1 MSLLLDPPNTRR
13 HGLSSGVVKRFEK
26 QIKNESV
33 PVLEKLVTW
42 SNLLSFV
49 DESEELLLDDEAND
63 ELRAIHRG
71 LTETS
76 IVLGESLLK
85 EEGIEKALE
94 QLSCTLED
102 FKAKIRVLRY
112 KDRMWHGDLDS
123 EKSEQVLKILF
134 SGLT

>member
-1 MSLLLDPPNTRR
+1 MSKLLEQPNASR

-49 DESEELLLDDEAND
+49 EESEELLLTDEQNN
-63 ELRAIHRG
+63 ELWIFHRE

-76 IVLGESLLK
+76 IVLGESLMK
-85 EEGIEKALE
+85 EEGIVRALE
-94 QLSCTLED
+94 QLSCKIED
-102 FKAKIRVLRY
+102 FQAKIQMLRY

-123 EKSEQVLKILF
+123 AKAEQALQSLF
-134 SGLT
+134 GGLA

>member
-1 MSLLLDPPNTRR
+1 MSVLTEPSNSRR
-13 HGLSSGVVKRFEK
+13 NGLSSGVVKRFEK

-42 SNLLSFV
+42 TNLLSFV
-49 DESEELLLDDEAND
+49 AESEELLLDDEKNV
-63 ELRAIHRG
+63 ELRASHRE

-85 EEGIEKALE
+85 EEGIDHAFQ
-94 QLSCTLED
+94 QLSCKRED
-102 FKAKIRVLRY
+102 FKAKIRMLRY

-123 EKSEQVLKILF
+123 EKSEQVLKALF
-134 SGLT
+134 GALP